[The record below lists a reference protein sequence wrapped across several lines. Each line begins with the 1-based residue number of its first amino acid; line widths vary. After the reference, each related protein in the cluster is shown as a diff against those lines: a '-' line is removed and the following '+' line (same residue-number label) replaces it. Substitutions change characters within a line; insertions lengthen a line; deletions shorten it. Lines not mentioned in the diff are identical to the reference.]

1 MPNGSLEKWLY
12 NQRHNCLDI
21 LTRMDLMIDVASGM
35 EYLHHGYSELIV
47 HCDLKPSNVLLYED
61 MVAHVGDF
69 GIAKILAKYKSMTR
83 TTTLGI
89 TGYIAPCNFLL
100 DEDMVAHVGDF
111 GIAKFLAKY
120 KSMTRTTTLGT
131 TGYIAPCTIPSSVF
145 NISSLRYV
153 ALTSNG
159 IFGSI
164 PTDMCHRLPNLEAFY
179 LPDNPIRGHIRASL
193 CLCRNLK
200 QLGLGKVGFAGTI
213 PKCLGEISSELG
225 KLSNLRMLNL
235 QYNKLS
241 GRLPPTFCSLN
252 SSIERIYVSKNLLR
266 GHISDLCLCKKLR
279 EVVLDHN
286 GFAGSIPRCLSNLSH
301 LELLDLKNNNLSGEI
316 SSELG
321 QLSNL
326 TVLDLQSNNL
336 SGSLPPTIFNHS
348 LTVNVPKITGFQ
360 LPMLREVYSSLN
372 RLSGRIPD
380 SISNASMLI
389 ILELAT
395 NFFSGPVL
403 MTFDKFARK

>member
-1 MPNGSLEKWLY
+1 MLQAIYFGPNRFHGNIPQGIGKLTNMEILY
-12 NQRHNCLDI
+12 LVYNNL
-21 LTRMDLMIDVASGM
+21 SG
-35 EYLHHGYSELIV
+35 
-47 HCDLKPSNVLLYED
+47 
-61 MVAHVGDF
+61 
-69 GIAKILAKYKSMTR
+69 
-83 TTTLGI
+83 
-89 TGYIAPCNFLL
+89 
-100 DEDMVAHVGDF
+100 
-111 GIAKFLAKY
+111 
-120 KSMTRTTTLGT
+120 
-131 TGYIAPCTIPSSVF
+131 TIPSSVF

-200 QLGLGKVGFAGTI
+200 QLGLG
-213 PKCLGEISSELG
+213 EISSELG

-241 GRLPPTFCSLN
+241 GRLPPTICNLN
-252 SSIERIYVSKNLLR
+252 SSIETIFVSKNLLR

-380 SISNASMLI
+380 SISNASMLKS
-389 ILELAT
+389 LELAT
-395 NFFSGPVL
+395 NFFSGPCRRLQALGIGYNPLNGALPESIGNLSTSLEV
-403 MTFDKFARK
+403 FSSAGVKFKVAFSIKLVT